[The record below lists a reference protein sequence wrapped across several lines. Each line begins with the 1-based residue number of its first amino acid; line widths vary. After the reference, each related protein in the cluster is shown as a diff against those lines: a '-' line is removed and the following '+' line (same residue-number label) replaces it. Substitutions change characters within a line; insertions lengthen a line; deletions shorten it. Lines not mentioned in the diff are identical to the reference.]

1 MNSTLIV
8 TKNLVR
14 RFDDLLAV
22 DQLSIEVQQGEIFGF
37 LGHNGAGKTTTVRLL
52 NGLLAADEGE
62 ARVFGLSPF
71 EHGSVI
77 RARTGVLTETPAL
90 EERLTAREN
99 LTIFADLYGVDPDQ
113 VSKKVQLLLEQFSLD
128 SRGDDPVREF
138 SKGMKQRL
146 ALARTLLHDPELIF
160 LDEPTSGLDPVS
172 AREVQNLILSLSN
185 RGKTIFLCTHNLEE
199 AQRLCHRVAVLQR
212 GRLIAEGTP
221 RELSRRTSDRAQLE
235 VEVMKDRV
243 QESIQLLTRHGYP
256 ANAAERAGWIKL
268 TGLDR
273 EQVPGL
279 VKVLSGQEIAI
290 YQIRSVERTLE
301 DVYFSLHGTKEEL

>member
-90 EERLTAREN
+90 EERLSAREN
-99 LTIFADLYGVDPDQ
+99 LTIFADLYGVDSDQ
-113 VSKKVQLLLEQFSLD
+113 VSKKASYCWSNFHWTLE
-128 SRGDDPVREF
+128 
-138 SKGMKQRL
+138 GM
-146 ALARTLLHDPELIF
+146 
-160 LDEPTSGLDPVS
+160 
-172 AREVQNLILSLSN
+172 
-185 RGKTIFLCTHNLEE
+185 
-199 AQRLCHRVAVLQR
+199 
-212 GRLIAEGTP
+212 
-221 RELSRRTSDRAQLE
+221 
-235 VEVMKDRV
+235 
-243 QESIQLLTRHGYP
+243 
-256 ANAAERAGWIKL
+256 
-268 TGLDR
+268 
-273 EQVPGL
+273 
-279 VKVLSGQEIAI
+279 
-290 YQIRSVERTLE
+290 IRSGN
-301 DVYFSLHGTKEEL
+301 SAKG

>member
-1 MNSTLIV
+1 
-8 TKNLVR
+8 
-14 RFDDLLAV
+14 
-22 DQLSIEVQQGEIFGF
+22 
-37 LGHNGAGKTTTVRLL
+37 
-52 NGLLAADEGE
+52 
-62 ARVFGLSPF
+62 
-71 EHGSVI
+71 
-77 RARTGVLTETPAL
+77 
-90 EERLTAREN
+90 
-99 LTIFADLYGVDPDQ
+99 
-113 VSKKVQLLLEQFSLD
+113 
-128 SRGDDPVREF
+128 
-138 SKGMKQRL
+138 MKQRL

-221 RELSRRTSDRAQLE
+221 WELSRRTSDRAQLE

-243 QESIQLLTRHGYP
+243 QESIQLLTRHGYS
-256 ANAAERAGWIKL
+256 ADAAERAGWIKL

-279 VKVLSGQEIAI
+279 VKVLSGQEIPI

-301 DVYFSLHGTKEEL
+301 DVYFSLHGMKEEL

>member
-22 DQLSIEVQQGEIFGF
+22 NRLSIEVQQGEIFGF

-52 NGLLAADEGE
+52 NGLLAAQDGQ

-71 EHGSVI
+71 GHGSVI

-199 AQRLCHRVAVLQR
+199 AQRLCHRVAVLQH

-235 VEVMKDRV
+235 VEVIKDRV

-301 DVYFSLHGTKEEL
+301 DVYFSLHGTKEE

>member
-1 MNSTLIV
+1 MNSSLIV

-22 DQLSIEVQQGEIFGF
+22 NRLSIEVQQGEIFGF

-52 NGLLAADEGE
+52 NGLLAAQDGQ
-62 ARVFGLSPF
+62 ARVFGLSPD
-71 EHGSVI
+71 EDGAAI

-90 EERLTAREN
+90 EERLSAREN
-99 LTIFADLYGVDPDQ
+99 LTIFADLYGVNPDR
-113 VSKKVQLLLEQFSLD
+113 VSNRVQDLLEQFSLG

-172 AREVQNLILSLSN
+172 AREVQNLIRSLSG

-199 AQRLCHRVAVLQR
+199 AQRLCHRVAVLQH
-212 GRLIAEGTP
+212 GRLIAQGTP
-221 RELSRRTSDRAQLE
+221 QELSRRTSDRAQLE
-235 VEVMKDRV
+235 IEVSKDRV
-243 QESIQLLTRHGYP
+243 QESIQLLSRQGS
-256 ANAAERAGWIKL
+256 AADGTERSGWIKL

-273 EQVPGL
+273 DQVPGL
-279 VKVLSGQEIAI
+279 VKVLSEAGIPI

-301 DVYFSLHGTKEEL
+301 DVYFSLHGKKE

>member
-52 NGLLAADEGE
+52 NGLLAAQDGQ

-71 EHGSVI
+71 GHGSVI

-199 AQRLCHRVAVLQR
+199 AQRLCHRVAVLQH

-235 VEVMKDRV
+235 VEVIKDRV

-301 DVYFSLHGTKEEL
+301 DVYFSLHGTKEE